1 MTQERLKRWFITLY
15 IALMLGVLGHVLS
28 ILWRQGPDLAW
39 SGAALAGLTSVGTFA
54 GFILMGKART
64 HPNLPTLIRGAGLGT
79 ILALL
84 GVITGGSLLAL
95 IYAGGVYGLGGWLY
109 VHWYSRF
116 GRQPSE
122 RLRPGTLLPDFEL
135 VENGGRRLHSAEL
148 RGKPAILLFFRGNWC
163 PLCMAQI
170 KEIAA
175 QYRQIAERG
184 AEILLIS
191 PQSIAHNRSLAARF
205 DVPFRYLHDPA
216 LNAAR
221 ALGILHRDA
230 LPVGMA
236 PLGYDTDAVLPTV
249 VIIDADGYIRFADET
264 DNYRVRPEPET
275 FLRVLDDF
283 LERTGSPPPFFP

>member
-1 MTQERLKRWFITLY
+1 MTQGRLKRWFITPY
-15 IALMLGVLGHVLS
+15 MVVMIAVLGHILS

-39 SGAALAGLTSVGTFA
+39 SGAALAGLASVGTFA

-64 HPNLPTLIRGAGLGT
+64 RPNLPTLTWGVGLGT

-84 GVITGGSLLAL
+84 GVTSGGSLLAL
-95 IYAGGVYGLGGWLY
+95 VYAAGVYGLGGWLY
-109 VHWYSRF
+109 VYWYSRF

-135 VENGGRRLHSAEL
+135 IENSGHRLSSGDL

-175 QYRQIAERG
+175 QYREISARG
-184 AEILLIS
+184 VEILLIS
-191 PQSIAHNRSLAARF
+191 PQSVAHNRALANRF

-249 VIIDADGYIRFADET
+249 VIIDADGYVRFADET

-275 FLRVLDDF
+275 FLRVLDGF
-283 LERTGSPPPFFP
+283 LERTESRPPSP

>member
-1 MTQERLKRWFITLY
+1 MTQAQLKRWFITPY
-15 IALMLGVLGHVLS
+15 IVVMVGVLGHILS
-28 ILWRQGPDLAW
+28 VLWRQGPDLAW
-39 SGAALAGLTSVGTFA
+39 TGAALAGLASVGTFA

-64 HPNLPTLIRGAGLGT
+64 RPKLPTLTWGAGLGT
-79 ILALL
+79 FLALL
-84 GVITGGSLLAL
+84 GVMTGGSLLAL
-95 IYAGGVYGLGGWLY
+95 IYAGGVYGLGGWVY
-109 VHWYSRF
+109 VYWYSRF

-122 RLRPGTLLPDFEL
+122 RLRPGTVLPDFEL
-135 VENGGRRLHSAEL
+135 IENSGQRLRSRDL

-163 PLCMAQI
+163 PLCMAQV

-184 AEILLIS
+184 AQILLIS

-236 PLGYDTDAVLPTV
+236 ALGYDTDAVLPTV
-249 VIIDADGYIRFADET
+249 IIVDAEGCVRFADET

-275 FLRVLDDF
+275 FLRVLDGF
-283 LERTGSPPPFFP
+283 LERPGSRPPSP